1 MKAPA
6 RLYELLGALV
16 TYPGPSYIDTIRTCL
31 RSAEEAPGPASRNL
45 ALFLERLEPLS
56 TNELQELY
64 TVTFDLNPV
73 CSLEVG
79 WHLYGDTYDRGE
91 FLVKMRQILRRTA
104 VPETTELPD
113 HLAHVLAALPRL
125 DAEEAGVLV
134 ATAVLPAV
142 EKMLAAF
149 AGKRNP
155 FEHLLTAAV
164 CLLNDEVWPNK
175 PAASVTA

>member
-6 RLYELLGALV
+6 RIYELLGALV
-16 TYPGPSYIDTIRTCL
+16 TYPGPNYLTAVRACL
-31 RSAEEAPGPASRNL
+31 DAAEELPLDMAAKLASFLDRL
-45 ALFLERLEPLS
+45 APLS

-79 WHLYGDTYDRGE
+79 WHLYGDSYDRGE

-113 HLAHVLAALPRL
+113 HLSHVLAALPRL
-125 DAEEAGVLV
+125 DAEEASTLV
-134 ATAVLPAV
+134 ATAVLPAL
-142 EKMLAAF
+142 EKMLSAF
-149 AGKRNP
+149 AGKHNP
-155 FEHLLTAAV
+155 FEQLLTATF
-164 CLLNDEVWPNK
+164 CLLNDEVWPTK
-175 PAASVTA
+175 PAASATA